1 MSTTTI
7 ILIVA
12 VVAVI
17 AVLAARG
24 GGPRVTHI
32 ETRRETEDRKD
43 GDDA

>member
-17 AVLAARG
+17 ALLAVRG
-24 GGPRVTHI
+24 GGPRITTI
-32 ETRRETEDRKD
+32 ERRRDHDEGER
-43 GDDA
+43 DA

>member
-1 MSTTTI
+1 MNTTMI

-17 AVLAARG
+17 ALLLARG
-24 GGPRVTHI
+24 GGPRITTI
-32 ETRRETEDRKD
+32 ETRRETENQKS

>member
-1 MSTTTI
+1 MSTTMI

-17 AVLAARG
+17 ALLAARG
-24 GGPRVTHI
+24 GGPRITMI
-32 ETRRETEDRKD
+32 ERRRETEDRKS